1 MGTGTSSSRRGACS
15 QSPGCSS
22 VSGCCEQSEPTTTA
36 GAAPWPPEAVAT
48 AGPAQSTRARTSN
61 VSGARTRTCLT
72 PPLRSG
78 HGRTPPAASVT
89 IPRGAR
95 RPGAPPRPRAGG
107 DRPQRR
113 DARSSVRYV
122 RCVSFPEPG
131 AVWRPAATTERAV
144 TSPTGSWTR
153 FAAPGTEVGG
163 GFGLFESWIPADSP
177 GALPH
182 LHTGFTESFYVL
194 DGALRIMTGET
205 WTEAGPGDLVHV
217 PHRGV
222 HAFRTGPD
230 SDARFLIL
238 FVPGAPRERY
248 FRGLAEFAAR
258 ATPPSPEEVD
268 AFALTCDQVNLRD
281 HPGF

>member
-1 MGTGTSSSRRGACS
+1 M
-15 QSPGCSS
+15 
-22 VSGCCEQSEPTTTA
+22 
-36 GAAPWPPEAVAT
+36 
-48 AGPAQSTRARTSN
+48 
-61 VSGARTRTCLT
+61 
-72 PPLRSG
+72 
-78 HGRTPPAASVT
+78 
-89 IPRGAR
+89 
-95 RPGAPPRPRAGG
+95 
-107 DRPQRR
+107 
-113 DARSSVRYV
+113 
-122 RCVSFPEPG
+122 SFPEPG

-153 FAAPGTEVGG
+153 FAAPGAEVGG

-194 DGALRIMTGET
+194 DGALRVMTGDT

-258 ATPPSPEEVD
+258 ATPPSAEEVD

-281 HPGF
+281 HPGFTTPLS